1 MTEEITPEIFNR
13 LAELSSLE
21 VSPEEAEYLRQEL
34 NRQLASVRDLQ
45 AVPLDEET
53 PMSLHGVSYSPEIS
67 PPLRADVPRSYP
79 DPDKILAQVPELDG
93 RYIVVPEIPHTDL
106 D

>member
-13 LAELSSLE
+13 LAELAALE
-21 VSPEEAEYLRQEL
+21 LSEEEAAYLRQEL
-34 NRQLASVRDLQ
+34 NRQLTSVRDLQ
-45 AVPLDEET
+45 AVPLDEST
-53 PMSLHGVSYSPEIS
+53 PMNLHGIPYSADIS
-67 PPLRADVPRSYP
+67 APLRADVPRSYP
-79 DPDKILAQVPELDG
+79 DPDKILSQIPELDE